1 MSIPPEDKTP
11 ISKDAHIYLVLQ
23 QLEESEVQNLEE
35 KEQMIMRY
43 GKFVTVMQQKE
54 EDEAQKLM

>member
-1 MSIPPEDKTP
+1 MSIPPEDNTP
-11 ISKDAHIYLVLQ
+11 ISKYAHISLVLQ